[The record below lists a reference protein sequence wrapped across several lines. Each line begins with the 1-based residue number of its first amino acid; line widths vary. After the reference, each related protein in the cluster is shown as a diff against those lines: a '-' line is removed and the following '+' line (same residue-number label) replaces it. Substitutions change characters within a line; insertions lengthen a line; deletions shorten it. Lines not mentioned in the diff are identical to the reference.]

1 MKHLT
6 GTREQ
11 MVDLKFKYFDAGACF
26 TAVLFGNY
34 WDEATKGVY
43 PSKNQMD
50 AGTFSLESEFEYEGQ
65 WALKHI
71 DDYVFA
77 PYTYRHYMDNYPD
90 NEAIQNRI
98 PRDKDGEPVTEWLD
112 KTPQQWVSEVIIGD
126 NYTVTIP

>member
-1 MKHLT
+1 MKLVV
-6 GTREQ
+6 GTKEQ
-11 MVDLKFKYFDAGACF
+11 MVDLKLKYFDAGACF
-26 TAVLFGNY
+26 TAVLYNNY
-34 WDEATKGVY
+34 WDEATKRVY

-50 AGTFSLESEFEYEGQ
+50 ADTFALESEYEYEGQ

-77 PYTYRHYMDNYPD
+77 PYTYRHYMDTYPD

-98 PRDKDGEPVTEWLD
+98 PRDEEGEPIEEWLD

-126 NYTVTIP
+126 NYTVID